1 MRPMKKRGKIR
12 IFAFTVS
19 LIFVLCG
26 FLSLAKKEVVSR
38 RTQLEYTYR
47 RSLNDLVDYV
57 SSMEDTL
64 EKAPFIGGGMTQT
77 TLSAKLLEQSE
88 GAKAALSALPASQET
103 GEVLSRF
110 LSQTGDYALQ
120 LARLSAA
127 GLALPETVR
136 EDLANLHAYAGKL
149 SGALQK
155 AQTQLTSEAIIDRLS
170 FSQVEAMPLLD
181 DSFDEAAEAFSEFP
195 ALLYDG
201 PFSDH
206 ILRRTP
212 LALAEEPE
220 CTEAAAREIAAA
232 FLEVPSE
239 SLSCAG
245 VVGTTLASYSFSNED
260 SHINI
265 TKIGGK
271 IAYFKKAGMIET
283 GVLRYEDALEKA
295 KEFLAGLG
303 IPAMKE
309 SYYLISDHLCTINFS
324 YEQELEDGS
333 VTCYPD
339 LIKVTIELSQGGA
352 VEYDASGYLM
362 NHRARELPAPTLS
375 QEEAAEHLSPLL
387 TVQEAALA
395 LIPTPG
401 LHEVL
406 CWEFLCTA
414 GETEDQKELLVYVNT
429 ETGQE
434 EQLYLLQKDE
444 HGVLAL

>member
-1 MRPMKKRGKIR
+1 MKLISKRGTIR
-12 IFAFTVS
+12 IVTFTAA
-19 LIFVLCG
+19 LILTLCG
-26 FLSLAKKEVVSR
+26 FLVLSREEALTR
-38 RTQLEYTYR
+38 RTQLEYAYR

-57 SSMEDTL
+57 SGMEDTL

-88 GAKAALSALPASQET
+88 GAKAALSTLPASQKSS
-103 GEVLSRF
+103 EVLSRF

-127 GLALPETVR
+127 GQPLPETVR
-136 EDLANLHAYAGKL
+136 EDLSHLRAYAGKL
-149 SGALQK
+149 SAALQK
-155 AQTQLTSEAIIDRLS
+155 TQSQLTSERVADRLS
-170 FSQVEAMPLLD
+170 FSQVEDMPLLD
-181 DSFDEAAEAFSEFP
+181 DSFDEAAQAFSEFP

-206 ILRRTP
+206 IQRRSP
-212 LALAEEPE
+212 LALAEESE
-220 CTEAAAREIAAA
+220 CSEATAREIAAA
-232 FLEVPSE
+232 FLGVPSE
-239 SLSCAG
+239 GLSCAG
-245 VVGTTLASYSFSNED
+245 VVGDALASYSFSDGE
-260 SHINI
+260 SHVNI
-265 TKIGGK
+265 TKAGGK
-271 IAYFKKAGMIET
+271 IAYFKKAGVVEA

-295 KEFLAGLG
+295 GEFLAGLG
-303 IPAMKE
+303 FPNMKE
-309 SYYLISDHLCTINFS
+309 SYYVMSDHLCTINFS
-324 YEQELEDGS
+324 YEQALEDRS
-333 VTCYPD
+333 VTYYPD

-362 NHRARELPAPTLS
+362 NHRSRELPAPVLS
-375 QEEAAEHLSPLL
+375 QEEAAERLSPLL
-387 TVQEAALA
+387 TVQETALA

-401 LHEVL
+401 LSEVL

-414 GETEDQKELLVYVNT
+414 EEDGEPKELLVYVNV